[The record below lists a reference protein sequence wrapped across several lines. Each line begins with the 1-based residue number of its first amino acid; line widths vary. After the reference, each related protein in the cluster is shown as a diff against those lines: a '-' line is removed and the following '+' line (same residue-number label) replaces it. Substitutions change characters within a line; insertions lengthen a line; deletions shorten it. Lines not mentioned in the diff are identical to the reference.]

1 MKNLEEKIDNIND
14 HIYKLK
20 NITIQIYYLKHPKR
34 IETIFQVAKSIK
46 KECGIDIWKIY
57 LILFILVRIL
67 SIFLSILVILL

>member
-46 KECGIDIWKIY
+46 KECGIDI
-57 LILFILVRIL
+57 
-67 SIFLSILVILL
+67 